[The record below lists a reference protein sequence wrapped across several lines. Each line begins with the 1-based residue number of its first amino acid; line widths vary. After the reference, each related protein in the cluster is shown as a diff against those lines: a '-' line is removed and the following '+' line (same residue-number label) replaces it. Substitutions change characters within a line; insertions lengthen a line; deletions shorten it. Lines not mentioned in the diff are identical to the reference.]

1 MKTFK
6 LTCSRGYSLFLIF
19 LGLPI
24 IMFVFM
30 AFCILSYK
38 DIPDWAIIIL
48 IVLIATYI
56 FQLIYYLLKKN
67 NRIPCLVQIDEN
79 GIKIELQKSSF
90 FFSNKLYQSDWEG
103 IRNVSSRYELQKQT
117 RLYSISFSKPSITIY
132 IDTKEKLSNP
142 NLETEFGK
150 LLMEKVA
157 EHNKLPSLT
166 KEKIIDTKNFYQQ
179 PWAKVI
185 NILVV
190 MILIGLIGIKIFYPE
205 KIDLWQFAY
214 FIIVS
219 FIWLLTYWLN
229 NKK

>member
-6 LTCSRGYSLFLIF
+6 LTCSRVYSLFLIF

-24 IMFVFM
+24 IMVGFM
-30 AFCILSYK
+30 AIIILSYN
-38 DIPDWAIIIL
+38 DMPDWAIIIL

-56 FQLIYYLLKKN
+56 FQLIYYILKKN
-67 NRIPCLVQIDEN
+67 NQIPCLVQIDEN
-79 GIKIELQKSSF
+79 GIKIELLKSSF
-90 FFSNKLYQSDWEG
+90 FFSNKLYQSDWAG
-103 IRNVSSRYELQKQT
+103 LRNVSSSYELQKQT
-117 RLYSISFSKPSITIY
+117 RIYSISFSKPSITIY
-132 IDTKEKLSNP
+132 IDTTEKLNDS

-150 LLMEKVA
+150 ILMEKVA
-157 EHNKLPSLT
+157 EHNKLSSLT
-166 KEKIIDTKNFYQQ
+166 KEKIIDSKNFYQK

-185 NILVV
+185 NQLVV
-190 MILIGLIGIKIFYPE
+190 IILIGLIGIEIFYPE